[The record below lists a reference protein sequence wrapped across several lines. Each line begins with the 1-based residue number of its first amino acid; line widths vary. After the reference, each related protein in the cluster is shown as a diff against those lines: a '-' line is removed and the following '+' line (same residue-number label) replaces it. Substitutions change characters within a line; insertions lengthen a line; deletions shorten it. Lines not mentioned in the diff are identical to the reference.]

1 MPPVAV
7 LLTAF
12 PPLFLLPQTCLLNK
26 LTPLPFPLR
35 QRVLADVKTK
45 VFLEGVC
52 ELGRVAGRII
62 AGRKRRKAVLRNRN
76 GGMALGGNAGWE
88 QQKEE
93 REVKETC
100 RLWADGAGRLK
111 AAMGKGVPEI
121 MDEGARG
128 GSAVGGCR
136 LCVLGEAEVVH
147 SLRERT
153 EGSGWWD
160 TAWGGHAG
168 CRGFWE
174 KHGQSLGGMQ

>member
-1 MPPVAV
+1 
-7 LLTAF
+7 
-12 PPLFLLPQTCLLNK
+12 
-26 LTPLPFPLR
+26 
-35 QRVLADVKTK
+35 
-45 VFLEGVC
+45 
-52 ELGRVAGRII
+52 
-62 AGRKRRKAVLRNRN
+62 
-76 GGMALGGNAGWE
+76 MALGGNTGWE

-147 SLRERT
+147 SLREKA

-174 KHGQSLGGMQ
+174 QHGQSLGGMR